1 MTLEEKKE
9 LINSAETLEELEER
23 KAEIEAEEVVEE
35 TTTEEEAPVEEEV
48 KEEETEEIKE
58 EQEEEITPEEERSLL
73 KDTETLEKRSVQIV
87 NTIENKGE
95 MKMEEVRNS
104 KEYVEA
110 YADYVKG
117 KKDAKELRALI
128 TTGGYATGNSATVE
142 VPDMVYD
149 IVKTAWEREDLIR
162 RVRRISAAGNMKV
175 QFEVSGDAAV
185 IHTEGQSAVSE
196 EELVLGVITI
206 TPQSIKKWISI
217 SDEALDMR
225 SEEFLN
231 YIYDELTYRIA
242 KKLADTL
249 VGKIKALPQSLSAN
263 DGVYDSVSAAKIT
276 AAPGLGVIAEAI
288 SNLSD
293 EATDNVIVMNK
304 LTYAEFKKAQY
315 QGNFAVDPFEGLEV
329 IFNNSLPAYSAAS
342 ANGVYAFVGDLSN
355 GALANFPN
363 GEDIEIKYDD
373 TTLMTSDLVRIL
385 GREYV
390 GVEPIADKAFTLIAK
405 PASV

>member
-206 TPQSIKKWISI
+206 TPQSIKKW
-217 SDEALDMR
+217 M
-225 SEEFLN
+225 
-231 YIYDELTYRIA
+231 
-242 KKLADTL
+242 KH
-249 VGKIKALPQSLSAN
+249 
-263 DGVYDSVSAAKIT
+263 
-276 AAPGLGVIAEAI
+276 
-288 SNLSD
+288 
-293 EATDNVIVMNK
+293 
-304 LTYAEFKKAQY
+304 
-315 QGNFAVDPFEGLEV
+315 
-329 IFNNSLPAYSAAS
+329 
-342 ANGVYAFVGDLSN
+342 
-355 GALANFPN
+355 
-363 GEDIEIKYDD
+363 
-373 TTLMTSDLVRIL
+373 
-385 GREYV
+385 
-390 GVEPIADKAFTLIAK
+390 
-405 PASV
+405 